1 MKFISTNCNQDTP
14 THSSDYANTQIH
26 IQPSQGD
33 YICPYCGVFM
43 LPLSLHDCESIR
55 IDASTGVEVQ
65 CPSCDYKLNPITDQT
80 KHASKLT
87 PKITEEM
94 LADEEGEGNSNI
106 FEVVEN
112 EDSSRAVDEDDE
124 EPSYFTEDDKRD
136 EESLRRKGYRIL
148 SSN

>member
-1 MKFISTNCNQDTP
+1 
-14 THSSDYANTQIH
+14 
-26 IQPSQGD
+26 
-33 YICPYCGVFM
+33 M

-65 CPSCDYKLNPITDQT
+65 YPSCGYKLNPITDQT

-94 LADEEGEGNSNI
+94 IADEEGEGNSNI
-106 FEVVEN
+106 FEVVED

>member
-1 MKFISTNCNQDTP
+1 MKDNKDTMAVDISD
-14 THSSDYANTQIH
+14 

-55 IDASTGVEVQ
+55 TDASTGVEVQ
-65 CPSCDYKLNPITDQT
+65 CQSCGYKLNPITDQT
-80 KHASKLT
+80 KHASKIS

-94 LADEEGEGNSNI
+94 IADEYEDSI
-106 FEVVEN
+106 FETIE
-112 EDSSRAVDEDDE
+112 EDSGRIEDKE
-124 EPSYFTEDDKRD
+124 ETYDFAEDDKRD
-136 EESLRRKGYRIL
+136 EKSLRRKGYRIF